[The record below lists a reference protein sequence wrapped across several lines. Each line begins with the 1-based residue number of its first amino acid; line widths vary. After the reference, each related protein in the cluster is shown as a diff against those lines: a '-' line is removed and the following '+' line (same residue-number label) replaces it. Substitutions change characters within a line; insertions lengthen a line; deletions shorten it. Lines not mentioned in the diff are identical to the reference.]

1 MISKIKIEIKN
12 KKLPDDERIRKEEVY
27 SPKFTLTKIN
37 YIHNNPVEAGLVER
51 LEQYFFNSAVDY
63 AGKKGPVK
71 VSILNLYNL
80 YFT

>member
-37 YIHNNPVEAGLVER
+37 YIHNNPVEAGLV
-51 LEQYFFNSAVDY
+51 
-63 AGKKGPVK
+63 
-71 VSILNLYNL
+71 
-80 YFT
+80 

>member
-12 KKLPDDERIRKEEVY
+12 KKLSDDERIRKEEVY
-27 SPKFTLTKIN
+27 NPKFTLTKIN

-51 LEQYFFNSAVDY
+51 PEQYFFSSAVDY